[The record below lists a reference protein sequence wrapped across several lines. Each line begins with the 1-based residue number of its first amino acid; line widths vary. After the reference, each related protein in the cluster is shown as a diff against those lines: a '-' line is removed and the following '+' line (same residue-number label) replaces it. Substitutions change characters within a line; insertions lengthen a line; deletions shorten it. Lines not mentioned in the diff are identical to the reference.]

1 MPKFS
6 EFFKLNA
13 SQAQLDFVDVDTDQ
27 DLPVYVDPYA
37 IEIRNDVWSGAA
49 SQDIRVFFKEVLDA
63 IRNGDMRRARNLMSH
78 LHEPME
84 TFLGVSSGP
93 PKGKGVGSAQSSK
106 LIHAIRNSKAYQ
118 TGILSDLSEMALYVD
133 GVDRDKISD
142 LTTNVIRRRLIEY
155 TAQQC
160 GLYGIKLHDYNGP
173 PIWRSDR
180 KSWISEMVKL
190 PRVSDAPVMLVPKF
204 SVRRRLS
211 LDADVF
217 YKKQI
222 TDFLVAENLDANTSL
237 VETLKSGKKWVPKG
251 EVRKKNK
258 KSKSFIADMV
268 AKYPD
273 LLDMYKKIAKETDML
288 VNFDDDD
295 PTVGEVCAQLESKLL
310 ATPTGRK
317 NANRYHSI
325 AMGILTTCF
334 YPHLVNPH
342 KEWEINEGRK
352 RIDIVYTNASENGFF
367 SHRRDAK
374 NTAATMVIV
383 ECKNYSKEIN
393 NPEIDQLLGRFDDNR
408 GYLGV
413 MTCRDLGKGRK
424 AIKKCRDLAVA
435 RRGYIMVLTDNDLVQ
450 LLRAKAMM
458 DEGAIEKILDSKF
471 REIIS

>member
-1 MPKFS
+1 MPRFSKF
-6 EFFKLNA
+6 FQLNA

-37 IEIRNDVWSGAA
+37 IEIRNDIWSGAA
-49 SQDIRVFFKEVLDA
+49 SEDIRVFFKEVLDA
-63 IRNGDMRRARNLMSH
+63 IRGGDMRRARNLMSH

-84 TFLGVSSGP
+84 TFLGVSSGS
-93 PKGKGVGSAQSSK
+93 PKGKGVGSGQSLK
-106 LIHAIRNSKAYQ
+106 LINAIKNSKAYK

-142 LTTNVIRRRLIEY
+142 LTTNIIRRRLVDY

-160 GLYGIKLHDYNGP
+160 GIYGIPLFDYNGP
-173 PIWRSDR
+173 SLWSSKR
-180 KSWISEMVKL
+180 KSWISDMVKL
-190 PRVSDAPVMLVPKF
+190 PRVNDVPVMLVPKF
-204 SVRRRLS
+204 TVRRRLS

-217 YKKQI
+217 YKRQI

-237 VETLKSGKKWVPKG
+237 VETLKSGEKWVPKK
-251 EVRKKNK
+251 EVRKQNK
-258 KSKSFIADMV
+258 KSKSLIADMV
-268 AKYPD
+268 EKYPG

-295 PTVGEVCAQLESKLL
+295 PTVSEVCVALEGKLT
-310 ATPTGRK
+310 ATPTGSDD
-317 NANRYHSI
+317 ADRYHNI
-325 AMGILTTCF
+325 AMGVLTTCF

-367 SHRRDAK
+367 SHRRDAN

-408 GYLGV
+408 GYLGI
-413 MTCRDLGKGRK
+413 MTCRAIGKGRK
-424 AIKKCRDLAVA
+424 AIAKCRDLAIA
-435 RRGYIMVLTDNDLVQ
+435 RRGYIMVFTDNDLIA
-450 LLRAKAMM
+450 LLRAKAKM
-458 DEGAIEKILDSKF
+458 DEGEIERILDDKF

>member
-1 MPKFS
+1 
-6 EFFKLNA
+6 
-13 SQAQLDFVDVDTDQ
+13 
-27 DLPVYVDPYA
+27 
-37 IEIRNDVWSGAA
+37 
-49 SQDIRVFFKEVLDA
+49 
-63 IRNGDMRRARNLMSH
+63 
-78 LHEPME
+78 
-84 TFLGVSSGP
+84 
-93 PKGKGVGSAQSSK
+93 
-106 LIHAIRNSKAYQ
+106 
-118 TGILSDLSEMALYVD
+118 
-133 GVDRDKISD
+133 
-142 LTTNVIRRRLIEY
+142 
-155 TAQQC
+155 
-160 GLYGIKLHDYNGP
+160 
-173 PIWRSDR
+173 
-180 KSWISEMVKL
+180 MVKL